1 MIKKS
6 TISICFRIRQAV
18 LSVVG
23 HSGNYRAYAGRGHPG
38 DCPHRQDQHP
48 VAFSARPSVG
58 AAQILPRCG
67 ILSIVI
73 PDPGPAAQAVA
84 DIETGEGADREAS
97 ACSVGHEAG
106 LPALVA
112 RRVGAARHE
121 AAREQGP

>member
-1 MIKKS
+1 MTGQGGCVSCPVKS
-6 TISICFRIRQAV
+6 A
-18 LSVVG
+18 
-23 HSGNYRAYAGRGHPG
+23 
-38 DCPHRQDQHP
+38 
-48 VAFSARPSVG
+48 ARSVG
-58 AAQILPRCG
+58 AAQVAPRRSV
-67 ILSIVI
+67 LVIVI
-73 PDPGPAAQAVA
+73 PEPGPAAQAVA